1 MATQSI
7 MRNIVIEEPA
17 AAEVLITALEK
28 AVEVSKNHT
37 PKHIECED
45 VKGDD
50 IKKLLGAFV
59 K

>member
-7 MRNIVIEEPA
+7 MRNIVIEEPT

-28 AVEVSKNHT
+28 AAKVSKNYT
-37 PKHIECED
+37 PKHIECEN
-45 VKGDD
+45 VKGED
-50 IKKLLGAFV
+50 IKKLLGVFI

>member
-7 MRNIVIEEPA
+7 MRNIVIEEPT

-28 AVEVSKNHT
+28 AVEVSKNYT
-37 PKHIECED
+37 PTHIECEN

-50 IKKLLGAFV
+50 IKKLLGVFI

>member
-7 MRNIVIEEPA
+7 MRNIVIEEPT

-28 AVEVSKNHT
+28 AVEVSKNYT
-37 PKHIECED
+37 PKHVECEN

-50 IKKLLGAFV
+50 IKKLLGVFI

>member
-7 MRNIVIEEPA
+7 MRNIVIEEPG
-17 AAEVLITALEK
+17 AAEVLIAALEK
-28 AVEVSKNHT
+28 AAEVSKKHT
-37 PKHIECED
+37 PEYIECED

>member
-7 MRNIVIEEPA
+7 MRNIVIEEPS
-17 AAEVLITALEK
+17 AAEVLIAALEK
-28 AVEVSKNHT
+28 AAEVSKNHT